1 MSLRATSRPRAPDPA
16 PLLAAVADGSVEA
29 LGELYRGY
37 ADLVYG
43 LAYRVTGSREE
54 AEDVLQDL
62 FVGLPRALRHYR
74 EEGRFEGW
82 LKRVVVRTA
91 LLRMRAVRRK
101 REEPLEEVLSA
112 GGGAGVLGMAAPRAA
127 PGVHPVDRVA
137 LQRALEG
144 LPDSYRVVF
153 VLKEIEGYSHR
164 EIAELLGISAGS
176 SATRLSRAWSI
187 LRQEAES

>member
-1 MSLRATSRPRAPDPA
+1 M
-16 PLLAAVADGSVEA
+16 
-29 LGELYRGY
+29 
-37 ADLVYG
+37 
-43 LAYRVTGSREE
+43 
-54 AEDVLQDL
+54 
-62 FVGLPRALRHYR
+62 
-74 EEGRFEGW
+74 
-82 LKRVVVRTA
+82 VVRTA

-112 GGGAGVLGMAAPRAA
+112 CGGAGALGSAAPRAG
-127 PGVHPVDRVA
+127 PVVHPVDRVA

-187 LRQEAES
+187 LRQEAESR